1 MSRFNRN
8 FRYSNSHM
16 NTKKVENNTNNL
28 NINKKENDKL
38 ISDIKQNINLLT
50 ENLNNYET
58 CLKNKLDVITK
69 SLNKVSEFKDKLE
82 QNEKQLTKTQNDEP
96 LFVETLENTTM
107 DNLKKSK
114 SDTNNTNNT
123 NVVNDTNVVNKKNDK
138 ITEDTTLNEKLIKDD
153 ESSALE
159 LKVKEIMDRLNFT
172 ANLVDNSTTNKTDK
186 TDIDVK
192 KQQNKAKPNLYPI
205 DDINLDK
212 NEILSVIKTD
222 LENKK

>member
-1 MSRFNRN
+1 
-8 FRYSNSHM
+8 M
-16 NTKKVENNTNNL
+16 NTKKVENNTNDL

-38 ISDIKQNINLLT
+38 ISDIKQNINLLN

-58 CLKNKLDVITK
+58 FLKNKLDVITK
-69 SLNKVSEFKDKLE
+69 SLNKVNEFKNKLE
-82 QNEKQLTKTQNDEP
+82 QNKKQLTKTQNKES

-114 SDTNNTNNT
+114 SDTNNTK
-123 NVVNDTNVVNKKNDK
+123 VVNDTKVVNKKNDK

-153 ESSALE
+153 ESTALE
-159 LKVKEIMDRLNFT
+159 LKVKEIMERLNFT
-172 ANLVDNSTTNKTDK
+172 ANLVDNSTTNKTDN
-186 TDIDVK
+186 DVK